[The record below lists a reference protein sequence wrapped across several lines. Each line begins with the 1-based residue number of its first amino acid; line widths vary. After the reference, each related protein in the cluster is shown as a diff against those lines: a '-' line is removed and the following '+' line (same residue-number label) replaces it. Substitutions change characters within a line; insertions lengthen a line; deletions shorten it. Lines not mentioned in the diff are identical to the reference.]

1 MAMKLAFMAIV
12 PDADPA
18 KHQAVIATEF
28 AELTCVLVP
37 NMQQAIEKAKQLA
50 DEGCSALEL
59 CGGFGH
65 SMTGKVAEAV
75 KGKMPVGAVRFDFHG
90 ALGMSADQVF
100 GG

>member
-1 MAMKLAFMAIV
+1 MAMKAAFMAII

-18 KHQAVIATEF
+18 KHRAVISTEF
-28 AELTCVLVP
+28 AELTVVLVP

-50 DEGCSALEL
+50 EEGCVVLEL

-65 SMTGKVAEAV
+65 SMTGKIAEAV